1 MEMALHLCDLLSQ
14 NPEPESN
21 PEKNIRDKF
30 QLRGILQNT

>member
-30 QLRGILQNT
+30 QLRDILQNT